1 MAESRLGHKATA
13 LMSFAMS
20 MAAGGAQFLALIFLN
35 HILDKESFS
44 RVSTV
49 LGTFSVFFIIVELGI
64 QGENIRRMSKDGPR
78 SVLSSAMA
86 LRLGLSVVAILSGL
100 LFAWKSQLSG
110 PMMWGMFLFSL
121 SYVPTS
127 VLYTF
132 EELGYATRDSFFVIL
147 YRLSRLTG
155 AGFFVAAILALAYGS
170 GELPLNFES
179 FGRFSLFALYP
190 LAISLLLVLAL
201 VRLRKLG
208 YLRKIASRDVV
219 DLAMSSR
226 FLALSTL
233 FRWVAGYVFSLMVIA
248 AIGEQNLSAYNLS
261 NIALTPLSIFTQVF
275 INASLAKMYKQTTY
289 EVKPFLL
296 KASLL
301 ITSVI
306 AVYTLIC
313 SQPLFVGLVFKRI
326 EMDSYL
332 RMFVPLSLAQI
343 FIAISSFISIIF
355 MDKQKPQLV
364 AASTA
369 IYCVI
374 VLCLAPVVSALGL
387 MDYATIVPLIGA
399 MVSFGYYIWELSR
412 LATQGDLLGNR

>member
-35 HILDKESFS
+35 HLLDKESFS

-86 LRLGLSVVAILSGL
+86 LRLGLSVVAIVSGL

-147 YRLSRLTG
+147 YRLSRLAG
-155 AGFFVAAILALAYGS
+155 AALFVAAILVLASGP

-190 LAISLLLVLAL
+190 LAIFLLLVLAL
-201 VRLRKLG
+201 IRLKKLG
-208 YLRKIASRDVV
+208 YLRKIVTRDVV

-248 AIGEQNLSAYNLS
+248 AIGEQNLSAYNVS

-296 KASLL
+296 KTSSL
-301 ITSVI
+301 IVSVI

-313 SQPLFVGLVFKRI
+313 SQPFFVGLVFKRVEI
-326 EMDSYL
+326 DAYL
-332 RMFVPLSLAQI
+332 RMFIPLSLAQI

-369 IYCVI
+369 IHCVI
-374 VLCLAPVVSALGL
+374 VLCLVPVVSALGL

-399 MVSFGYYIWELSR
+399 MVSFGYYLWELSR
-412 LATQGDLLGNR
+412 LDTQGDLLGSR